1 MFDNLAL
8 SLVLFFPI
16 LSALILF
23 FIPSSLK
30 ETIKSYSLYISI
42 INFLL
47 AILIFIRFE
56 SIDDFQFVVKIPWN
70 ETLGIT
76 YSVGIDGIS
85 LFLLL
90 ITTFFTPIA
99 ILSTWNVI
107 KEKEK
112 TFYICMLFLQGFLI
126 GSIISLD
133 MFFFYIFWELMLIP
147 VFFMIGVWGGSK
159 RIGAT
164 VKFFIYTMA
173 GSLTMLISLL
183 YIYDRYYQ
191 QYGYYTF
198 DITKLYNVSVPPE
211 IATLLFFMFLLAF
224 AIKAPLF
231 PFHTWLPDAYT
242 EAPTSTTLIL
252 SAVMAKIGVYGMI
265 RFVIPLFPNT
275 FSQYANLLMTLAVIG
290 TIYAG
295 LIAIVQKD
303 MKRLVAYSSISHL
316 GYILLGVFALNLQSL
331 QGSLFHMMSH
341 ALSTGALFLLVG
353 ILEERI
359 KTRMF
364 ENVGGLMKVIPY
376 FGTIFMLVMFAS
388 IGLPGLNGFV
398 GEFLILLGVF
408 GENKIFSALCATGI
422 IIGAIYMLWMFQR
435 VMFGELKGEI
445 TKENDL
451 NLRELSILIPIS
463 ALIIIMGI
471 YPQPFLSKI
480 EPSISKYIEQVQ
492 DKQNQEETYN
502 ISSLNMK
509 IFK

>member
-16 LSALILF
+16 LSALILLF
-23 FIPSSLK
+23 LPPHLK
-30 ETIKSYSLYISI
+30 ATIKSFSFYVSI

-47 AILIFIRFE
+47 AVIIFIRFK
-56 SIDDFQFVVKIPWN
+56 SISDFQFIVKIPWN
-70 ETLGIT
+70 ETLGMS
-76 YSVGIDGIS
+76 YHVGIDGIS

-90 ITTFFTPIA
+90 ITTFFIPIS

-112 TFYICMLFLQGFLI
+112 TFYICMLLLEGFLI
-126 GSIISLD
+126 GSIVSLD
-133 MFFFYIFWELMLIP
+133 MLFFYIFWELMLIP

-159 RIGAT
+159 RINAT
-164 VKFFIYTMA
+164 VKFFIYTMT
-173 GSLTMLISLL
+173 GSLAMLVSLL
-183 YIYDRYYQ
+183 YIYNRFYS

-198 DITKLYNVSVPPE
+198 DITKLYDVSVKPE
-211 IATLLFFMFLLAF
+211 VSVLLFFMFLLAF

-231 PFHTWLPDAYT
+231 PFHSWLPDTYT
-242 EAPTSTTLIL
+242 EAPTSVTVIL

-275 FSQYANLLMTLAVIG
+275 FSHYANLLMTLAVIG

-303 MKRLVAYSSISHL
+303 MKRLIAYSSISHL
-316 GYILLGVFALNLQSL
+316 GYILLGAFALNIQSL

-341 ALSTGALFLLVG
+341 ALSTGALFLLLG
-353 ILEERI
+353 FLEERI

-376 FGTIFMLVMFAS
+376 FGFFFMLMMFAS

-398 GEFLILLGVF
+398 GEFLILLGAF
-408 GENKIFSALCATGI
+408 GKNKILSGLCATGI
-422 IIGAIYMLWMFQR
+422 IISAVYMLWLFQR
-435 VMFGELKGEI
+435 IMFGKLKGEL

-451 NLRELSILIPIS
+451 NFRELSILIPIS
-463 ALIIIMGI
+463 VLVIILGI
-471 YPQPFLSKI
+471 YPQPFLNKI

-492 DKQNQEETYN
+492 EKQFEENTFN
-502 ISSLNMK
+502 ISNNSEEK
-509 IFK
+509 I